1 MNNAAENNTQKNNNG
16 ISQKD
21 DRCCKLSVVVS
32 VYNEEKALRE
42 FYKETNKILE
52 QIKNAGWE
60 HELIFVNDGS
70 ADNSLSILE
79 EIAHEDHDVKLISFS
94 RNFGHEAAMIAGI
107 DYAKGDGIVC
117 MDADLQH
124 PPACIPEIIAK
135 FEDGYEVIS
144 MIRTKNAD
152 AGIIKRIT
160 SGAFYKVLNLM
171 SPVKFENNS
180 SDFFALAKNV
190 ADVLRND
197 YREKIRYLRGYVQS
211 VGFRKTTLEFEAQKR
226 EAGESKYSI
235 RKLLHFS
242 INALCSF
249 SDLPLKLGMYSGVFV
264 AICGFILMI
273 VTIINKIV
281 NGAPAGYSTIIVA
294 LCFMFAVT
302 LVVIGIIGE
311 YIAVL
316 FAEIKDR
323 PIYIVRDVYEK
334 EKTTRK
340 DDGC

>member
-1 MNNAAENNTQKNNNG
+1 MKNKK
-16 ISQKD
+16 I
-21 DRCCKLSVVVS
+21 SVVVS
-32 VYNEEKALRE
+32 VYNEELSLNQ
-42 FYKETNKILE
+42 FYKTTVDVLE
-52 QIKNAGWE
+52 QCAWDY
-60 HELIFVNDGS
+60 ELIFVNDGS
-70 ADNSLSILE
+70 QDKSVALLKSFAE
-79 EIAHEDHDVKLISFS
+79 ENKKVKVVDFS

-211 VGFRKTTLEFEAQKR
+211 VGFRKTTVEFEAQKR
-226 EAGESKYSI
+226 EAGESTSSS

>member
-1 MNNAAENNTQKNNNG
+1 MKNKK
-16 ISQKD
+16 I
-21 DRCCKLSVVVS
+21 SVVVS
-32 VYNEEKALRE
+32 VYNEELSLNQ
-42 FYKETNKILE
+42 FYKTTVDVLE
-52 QIKNAGWE
+52 QCAWDY
-60 HELIFVNDGS
+60 ELIFVNDGS
-70 ADNSLSILE
+70 QDKSVALLKSFAE
-79 EIAHEDHDVKLISFS
+79 ENKKVKVVDFS

-107 DYAKGDGIVC
+107 DYAKGDVIVC

-135 FEDGYEVIS
+135 FEDGYEAIS

-180 SDFFALAKNV
+180 SEFFALAKNV
-190 ADVLRND
+190 ADVLRYD
-197 YREKIRYLRGYVQS
+197 YREKLRYLSGYVQS